1 MKTTFKMSVILFLFI
16 STFQIEAAII
26 YDQPYDGSNIADAYA
41 SQNDSTIED
50 GYGDFAKAYDNF
62 TLDSGTSIGK
72 VKWYGEFFLNEEV
85 FSVAPDPAP
94 ISKFLI
100 QFWSDNS
107 GRPNAELFSETILGN
122 TDETFVEKIGN
133 FNLYKYGMDL
143 SLPFKALAGTTYWLS
158 IQPTLDYPPQWGWY
172 QGKGGNGVAYQ
183 DFVGENGAIPKDLA
197 FSLASVPEPITILL
211 LSFGL
216 IGFMIAKHYGPKSY
230 IR

>member
-1 MKTTFKMSVILFLFI
+1 MKITFKISVILFLFI

-41 SQNDSTIED
+41 SQNDSASE
-50 GYGDFAKAYDNF
+50 GLGDFAKAYDNF
-62 TLDSGTSIGK
+62 TLDSATSIGK

-85 FSVAPDPAP
+85 FSVAPEP
-94 ISKFLI
+94 ISNFLI

-107 GRPNAELFSETILGN
+107 GPNTELFSETIVGN
-122 TDETFVEKIGN
+122 ADETLVEKIGN

-158 IQPTLDYPPQWGWY
+158 IQPTLDYPPHWGWY

>member
-1 MKTTFKMSVILFLFI
+1 MLRI
-16 STFQIEAAII
+16 
-26 YDQPYDGSNIADAYA
+26 
-41 SQNDSTIED
+41 
-50 GYGDFAKAYDNF
+50 
-62 TLDSGTSIGK
+62 
-72 VKWYGEFFLNEEV
+72 
-85 FSVAPDPAP
+85 
-94 ISKFLI
+94 
-100 QFWSDNS
+100 
-107 GRPNAELFSETILGN
+107 NA
-122 TDETFVEKIGN
+122 
-133 FNLYKYGMDL
+133 FNLYKYRMDL

>member
-26 YDQPYDGSNIADAYA
+26 YDQPYDGSIFADAYA

-50 GYGDFAKAYDNF
+50 GQGDFAKAYDNF
-62 TLDSGTSIGK
+62 TLDSATAIGK

-94 ISKFLI
+94 ISNFLI

-133 FNLYKYGMDL
+133 FNLYKYRMDL

>member
-1 MKTTFKMSVILFLFI
+1 MKITFKISVILFLFI

-26 YDQPYDGSNIADAYA
+26 YDQPYDGSIFADAYA

-50 GYGDFAKAYDNF
+50 GQGDFAKAYDNF
-62 TLDSGTSIGK
+62 TLDSATAIGK
-72 VKWYGEFFLNEEV
+72 VKWYGEFFNGE
-85 FSVAPDPAP
+85 PAP

-133 FNLYKYGMDL
+133 FNLYKYRMDL

>member
-41 SQNDSTIED
+41 SQNDSASE
-50 GYGDFAKAYDNF
+50 GLGDFAKAYDNF
-62 TLDSGTSIGK
+62 TLDSATSIGK

-94 ISKFLI
+94 ISNFLI

-107 GRPNAELFSETILGN
+107 GPNAELFSETILGN
-122 TDETFVEKIGN
+122 ADETFVEKIGN

-172 QGKGGNGVAYQ
+172 QGKGGDGGVAYQ
-183 DFVGENGAIPKDLA
+183 DFFGENGAIPKDLA

>member
-1 MKTTFKMSVILFLFI
+1 MKTTFKISVILFLFI

-41 SQNDSTIED
+41 SQNDSAS
-50 GYGDFAKAYDNF
+50 GGFGDFAKAYDNF
-62 TLDSGTSIGK
+62 TLDSATSIGK
-72 VKWYGEFFLNEEV
+72 VKWYGEFFSGE
-85 FSVAPDPAP
+85 PAP
-94 ISKFLI
+94 ISNFLI

-107 GRPNAELFSETILGN
+107 GPNAELFSETIVGN
-122 TDETFVEKIGN
+122 AHETLVEKIGN
-133 FNLYKYGMDL
+133 FNLYQYGMDL
-143 SLPFKALAGTTYWLS
+143 SLPFQALAGTTYWLS

-172 QGKGGNGVAYQ
+172 QGKGGDGVAYQ
-183 DFVGENGAIPKDLA
+183 DFFGEIGAIPKDLA

-211 LSFGL
+211 LSLGL

>member
-26 YDQPYDGSNIADAYA
+26 YDQPYDGSIFADAYA

-50 GYGDFAKAYDNF
+50 GQGDFAKAYDNF

-122 TDETFVEKIGN
+122 ADETFVKKIGN

-158 IQPTLDYPPQWGWY
+158 IQPTLDYPPSWGWY
-172 QGKGGNGVAYQ
+172 QGKGGNREAYQ
-183 DFVGENGAIPKDLA
+183 DYILGDGPIPTDLA

>member
-41 SQNDSTIED
+41 SQNDSAS
-50 GYGDFAKAYDNF
+50 GGFGDFAKAYDNF
-62 TLDSGTSIGK
+62 TLDSATSIGK
-72 VKWYGEFFLNEEV
+72 VKWYGEFFSGE
-85 FSVAPDPAP
+85 PAP
-94 ISKFLI
+94 ISNFLI

-107 GRPNAELFSETILGN
+107 GPNAELFSETIVGN
-122 TDETFVEKIGN
+122 AHETLVEKIGN
-133 FNLYKYGMDL
+133 FNLYQYGMDL
-143 SLPFKALAGTTYWLS
+143 SLPFQALAGTTYWLS
-158 IQPTLDYPPQWGWY
+158 IQATLDYPPQWGWY
-172 QGKGGNGVAYQ
+172 QGKGGDGVAYQ
-183 DFVGENGAIPKDLA
+183 DFFGEIGAIPKDLA

-211 LSFGL
+211 LSLGL

>member
-62 TLDSGTSIGK
+62 TLDSATAIGK

-107 GRPNAELFSETILGN
+107 GPNAELFSETILGN
-122 TDETFVEKIGN
+122 ADETFVEKIGN
-133 FNLYKYGMDL
+133 FNLYQYGMDL
-143 SLPFKALAGTTYWLS
+143 SLPFQALAGTTYWLS
-158 IQPTLDYPPQWGWY
+158 IQATLDYPPQWGWY
-172 QGKGGNGVAYQ
+172 QGKGGKGGAYQ
-183 DFVGENGAIPKDLA
+183 DYLFGNTGPIPTDLA

>member
-26 YDQPYDGSNIADAYA
+26 YDQPYDGINIADAYA
-41 SQNDSTIED
+41 SQNDSAS
-50 GYGDFAKAYDNF
+50 GGFGDFAKAYDDF
-62 TLDSGTSIGK
+62 TLDSATSIGK

-94 ISKFLI
+94 ISNFLI

-107 GRPNAELFSETILGN
+107 GPNAELFSETILGN
-122 TDETFVEKIGN
+122 ADETFVEKIGN

-158 IQPTLDYPPQWGWY
+158 IQPTLDYPPSWGWY
-172 QGKGGNGVAYQ
+172 QGKGGNREAYQ
-183 DFVGENGAIPKDLA
+183 DYILGDGPIPTDLA

>member
-41 SQNDSTIED
+41 SQNDSTI
-50 GYGDFAKAYDNF
+50 GGFGDFAKAYDDF
-62 TLDSGTSIGK
+62 TLDSATAIGK
-72 VKWYGEFFLNEEV
+72 VKWYGEFFSGE
-85 FSVAPDPAP
+85 PAP
-94 ISKFLI
+94 ISNFLI

-107 GRPNAELFSETILGN
+107 GPNAELFSETILGN
-122 TDETFVEKIGN
+122 ADETFVEKIGN

-172 QGKGGNGVAYQ
+172 QGKGGDGVAYQ
-183 DFVGENGAIPKDLA
+183 DFFGENGAIPKDLA

-216 IGFMIAKHYGPKSY
+216 IGLMLTKQYRQKLY

>member
-62 TLDSGTSIGK
+62 TLDSATSIGK
-72 VKWYGEFFLNEEV
+72 VKWYGEFFSGE
-85 FSVAPDPAP
+85 PAP
-94 ISKFLI
+94 ISNFLI

-107 GRPNAELFSETILGN
+107 GPNAELFSETIVGN
-122 TDETFVEKIGN
+122 AHETLVEKIGN
-133 FNLYKYGMDL
+133 FNLYQYGMDL
-143 SLPFKALAGTTYWLS
+143 SLPFQALAGTTYWLS
-158 IQPTLDYPPQWGWY
+158 IQATLDYPPQWGWY
-172 QGKGGNGVAYQ
+172 QGKGGKGVAYQ
-183 DFVGENGAIPKDLA
+183 DFFGESGAIPKDLA

-216 IGFMIAKHYGPKSY
+216 IGLMIAKHYGPKSY

>member
-41 SQNDSTIED
+41 SQNDSAS
-50 GYGDFAKAYDNF
+50 GGFGDFAKAYDNF
-62 TLDSGTSIGK
+62 TLDSATSIGK
-72 VKWYGEFFLNEEV
+72 VTWYGEFFRGE
-85 FSVAPDPAP
+85 PTP
-94 ISKFLI
+94 ISNFLI

-107 GRPNAELFSETILGN
+107 GPNAELFSETILGN
-122 TDETFVEKIGN
+122 ADETFVEKIGN
-133 FNLYKYGMDL
+133 FNLYQYGMDL
-143 SLPFKALAGTTYWLS
+143 SLPFQALAGTTYWLS
-158 IQPTLDYPPQWGWY
+158 IQATLDYLPQWGWY

-183 DFVGENGAIPKDLA
+183 DYLLGDVLGDGPIPTDLA

>member
-41 SQNDSTIED
+41 SQNDSAS
-50 GYGDFAKAYDNF
+50 GGFGDFAKAYDNF
-62 TLDSGTSIGK
+62 TLDSATSIGK
-72 VKWYGEFFLNEEV
+72 VKWYGEFFSGE
-85 FSVAPDPAP
+85 PAP
-94 ISKFLI
+94 ISNFLI

-107 GRPNAELFSETILGN
+107 GPNAELFSETIVGN
-122 TDETFVEKIGN
+122 AHETLVEKIGN
-133 FNLYKYGMDL
+133 FNLYQYGMDI
-143 SLPFKALAGTTYWLS
+143 SLPFQALAGTTYWLS
-158 IQPTLDYPPQWGWY
+158 IQATLDYPPQWGWY
-172 QGKGGNGVAYQ
+172 QGKGGDGVAYQ
-183 DFVGENGAIPKDLA
+183 DFFGEIGAIPKDLA

-211 LSFGL
+211 LSLGL

>member
-41 SQNDSTIED
+41 SQNDSAS
-50 GYGDFAKAYDNF
+50 GGFGDFAKAYDNF
-62 TLDSGTSIGK
+62 TLDSATSIGK
-72 VKWYGEFFLNEEV
+72 VKWYGEFFSGE
-85 FSVAPDPAP
+85 PAP
-94 ISKFLI
+94 ISNFLI

-107 GRPNAELFSETILGN
+107 GPNAELFSETILGN
-122 TDETFVEKIGN
+122 ADETFVKKIGN

-158 IQPTLDYPPQWGWY
+158 IQPTLDYPPSWGWY
-172 QGKGGNGVAYQ
+172 QGKGGNREAYQ
-183 DFVGENGAIPKDLA
+183 DYILGDGPIPTDLA

>member
-26 YDQPYDGSNIADAYA
+26 YDQPYDGSNIANAYA
-41 SQNDSTIED
+41 SQNDSTIID

-62 TLDSGTSIGK
+62 TLDSATSIGK
-72 VKWYGEFFLNEEV
+72 VTWYGEFFRGE
-85 FSVAPDPAP
+85 PTP
-94 ISKFLI
+94 ISNFLI

-107 GRPNAELFSETILGN
+107 GPNAELFSETILGN
-122 TDETFVEKIGN
+122 ADETFVEKIGN
-133 FNLYKYGMDL
+133 FNLYKYGMYL

>member
-1 MKTTFKMSVILFLFI
+1 MKTTFKISVILFLFI

-41 SQNDSTIED
+41 SQNDSAS
-50 GYGDFAKAYDNF
+50 GGFGDFAKAYDNF
-62 TLDSGTSIGK
+62 NLDSATSIGK
-72 VKWYGEFFLNEEV
+72 VKWYGEFFSGE
-85 FSVAPDPAP
+85 PAP
-94 ISKFLI
+94 ISNFLI

-107 GRPNAELFSETILGN
+107 GPNAELFSETIVGN
-122 TDETFVEKIGN
+122 AHETLVEKIGN
-133 FNLYKYGMDL
+133 FNLYQYGMDL
-143 SLPFKALAGTTYWLS
+143 SLPFQALAGTTYWLS
-158 IQPTLDYPPQWGWY
+158 IQATLDYPPQWGWY

-183 DFVGENGAIPKDLA
+183 DFFGEIGAIPKDLA

>member
-41 SQNDSTIED
+41 SQNDSAS
-50 GYGDFAKAYDNF
+50 GGFGDFAKAYDNF
-62 TLDSGTSIGK
+62 TLDSATSIGK
-72 VKWYGEFFLNEEV
+72 VKWYGEFFSGE
-85 FSVAPDPAP
+85 PAP
-94 ISKFLI
+94 ISNFLI

-107 GRPNAELFSETILGN
+107 GPNAELFSETIVGN
-122 TDETFVEKIGN
+122 AHETLVEKIGN
-133 FNLYKYGMDL
+133 FNLYQYGMDL
-143 SLPFKALAGTTYWLS
+143 SLPFQALAGTTYWLS
-158 IQPTLDYPPQWGWY
+158 IQATLDYPPQWGWY
-172 QGKGGNGVAYQ
+172 QGKGGNGLAYQ
-183 DFVGENGAIPKDLA
+183 DFFGEIGAIPKDLA
-197 FSLASVPEPITILL
+197 FSLESVPEPITILL

>member
-41 SQNDSTIED
+41 SQNDSAS
-50 GYGDFAKAYDNF
+50 GGFGDFAKAYDNF

-72 VKWYGEFFLNEEV
+72 VKWYGEFFSGE
-85 FSVAPDPAP
+85 PAP
-94 ISKFLI
+94 ISNFLI

-107 GRPNAELFSETILGN
+107 GPNAELFSETIVGN
-122 TDETFVEKIGN
+122 AHETLVEKIGN
-133 FNLYKYGMDL
+133 FNLYQYGMDL
-143 SLPFKALAGTTYWLS
+143 SLPFQALAGTTYWLS
-158 IQPTLDYPPQWGWY
+158 IQATLDYPPQWGWY
-172 QGKGGNGVAYQ
+172 QGKGGDGVAYQ
-183 DFVGENGAIPKDLA
+183 DFFGEIGAIPKDLA

>member
-41 SQNDSTIED
+41 SQNDSASE
-50 GYGDFAKAYDNF
+50 GLGDFAKAYDNF
-62 TLDSGTSIGK
+62 TLDSATSIGK
-72 VKWYGEFFLNEEV
+72 VKWYGEFFNGE
-85 FSVAPDPAP
+85 PAP
-94 ISKFLI
+94 ISNFLI

-107 GRPNAELFSETILGN
+107 GPNTELFSATILGN
-122 TDETFVEKIGN
+122 ADETFVEKIGN
-133 FNLYKYGMDL
+133 FNLYKYGIDL

-158 IQPTLDYPPQWGWY
+158 IQPTLDYPPSWGWY
-172 QGKGGNGVAYQ
+172 QGKGGNREAYQ
-183 DFVGENGAIPKDLA
+183 DYILGDGPIPTDLA

>member
-26 YDQPYDGSNIADAYA
+26 YDQPYDGSIFADAYA

-50 GYGDFAKAYDNF
+50 GQGDFAKAYDNF
-62 TLDSGTSIGK
+62 TLDSATAIGK

-85 FSVAPDPAP
+85 FSVAQDPAP
-94 ISKFLI
+94 ISNFLI

-107 GRPNAELFSETILGN
+107 GPNAELFSETILGN
-122 TDETFVEKIGN
+122 ADETFVKKIGN

>member
-41 SQNDSTIED
+41 SQNDSAS
-50 GYGDFAKAYDNF
+50 GGFGDFAKAYDDF
-62 TLDSGTSIGK
+62 TLDSATSIGK
-72 VKWYGEFFLNEEV
+72 VKWYGEFFSGE
-85 FSVAPDPAP
+85 PAP
-94 ISKFLI
+94 ISNFLI

-107 GRPNAELFSETILGN
+107 GPNAQLFSETIVGN
-122 TDETFVEKIGN
+122 AHETFVEKIGN
-133 FNLYKYGMDL
+133 FNLYQYGMDL
-143 SLPFKALAGTTYWLS
+143 SLPFQALAGTNYWLS
-158 IQPTLDYPPQWGWY
+158 IKATLDYPPQWGWY

-183 DFVGENGAIPKDLA
+183 DYLFGNTGSIPTDLA
-197 FSLASVPEPITILL
+197 FRLESVPEPITILL

-216 IGFMIAKHYGPKSY
+216 IGLMITKHYRPKSY

>member
-1 MKTTFKMSVILFLFI
+1 MSINVKTTFKMSVILFLCI

-26 YDQPYDGSNIADAYA
+26 YDQPYDGSNIANAYA
-41 SQNDSTIED
+41 SQNDSTIID

-62 TLDSGTSIGK
+62 TLDSATSIGK
-72 VKWYGEFFLNEEV
+72 VTWYGEFFRGE
-85 FSVAPDPAP
+85 PTP
-94 ISKFLI
+94 ISNFLI

-107 GRPNAELFSETILGN
+107 GPNAELLSETIVGN
-122 TDETFVEKIGN
+122 ARETFVEKIGN
-133 FNLYKYGMDL
+133 FNLYQYGMDL
-143 SLPFKALAGTTYWLS
+143 SLPFQALAGTTYWLS
-158 IQPTLDYPPQWGWY
+158 IQATLDYPPQWGWY
-172 QGKGGNGVAYQ
+172 QAKGGDGVAYQ
-183 DFVGENGAIPKDLA
+183 DYLFGKTTTGSIPTNLA

>member
-1 MKTTFKMSVILFLFI
+1 MSVILFLFI

-26 YDQPYDGSNIADAYA
+26 YDQPYDGINIADAYA

-62 TLDSGTSIGK
+62 TLDSATAIGK

-100 QFWSDNS
+100 QFWLDNS
-107 GRPNAELFSETILGN
+107 GPNAELFSETILGN
-122 TDETFVEKIGN
+122 ADETFVEKIGN

-158 IQPTLDYPPQWGWY
+158 IQPTLDYPAQWGWY
-172 QGKGGNGVAYQ
+172 QGKGGDGVAYQ
-183 DFVGENGAIPKDLA
+183 DFFGENGAIPTDLA

>member
-41 SQNDSTIED
+41 SQNDSAS
-50 GYGDFAKAYDNF
+50 GGFGDFAKAYDNF
-62 TLDSGTSIGK
+62 TLDSATSIGK
-72 VKWYGEFFLNEEV
+72 VKWYGEFFSGE
-85 FSVAPDPAP
+85 PAP
-94 ISKFLI
+94 ISNFLI

-107 GRPNAELFSETILGN
+107 GPNAELFSETIVGN
-122 TDETFVEKIGN
+122 AHETFVEKIGN
-133 FNLYKYGMDL
+133 FNLYQYGMDL
-143 SLPFKALAGTTYWLS
+143 SLPFQALAGTTYWLS
-158 IQPTLDYPPQWGWY
+158 IQATLDYLPQWGWY

-183 DFVGENGAIPKDLA
+183 DYLFGNTGPIPTDLA

-211 LSFGL
+211 LSLGL
-216 IGFMIAKHYGPKSY
+216 IGLMIAKHYGPKSF

>member
-62 TLDSGTSIGK
+62 TLDSATSIGK
-72 VKWYGEFFLNEEV
+72 VTWYGEFFRGE
-85 FSVAPDPAP
+85 PTP
-94 ISKFLI
+94 ISNFLI

-107 GRPNAELFSETILGN
+107 GPNAELLSETIVGN
-122 TDETFVEKIGN
+122 ARETFVEKIGN
-133 FNLYKYGMDL
+133 FNLYQYGMDL
-143 SLPFKALAGTTYWLS
+143 SLPFQALAGTTYWLS
-158 IQPTLDYPPQWGWY
+158 IQATLDYPPQWGWY
-172 QGKGGNGVAYQ
+172 QGKGGKGGAYQ
-183 DFVGENGAIPKDLA
+183 DYLFGNTGPIPTDLA

>member
-1 MKTTFKMSVILFLFI
+1 MKITFKISVILFLFI

-41 SQNDSTIED
+41 SQNDSASE
-50 GYGDFAKAYDNF
+50 GLGDFAKAYDNF
-62 TLDSGTSIGK
+62 TLDSATSIGK

-85 FSVAPDPAP
+85 FSVAPYPAP
-94 ISKFLI
+94 ISNFLI

-107 GRPNAELFSETILGN
+107 GPNAELFSETILGN
-122 TDETFVEKIGN
+122 ADETFVEKIGN

-158 IQPTLDYPPQWGWY
+158 IQPTLDYAPQWGWY

>member
-41 SQNDSTIED
+41 SQNDSTI
-50 GYGDFAKAYDNF
+50 GGFGDFAKAYDNF
-62 TLDSGTSIGK
+62 TLDSATSIGK
-72 VKWYGEFFLNEEV
+72 VKWYGEFFLNEEI

-94 ISKFLI
+94 ISNFLI
-100 QFWSDNS
+100 QFWSDSS
-107 GRPNAELFSETILGN
+107 GPNVQLFSETIVGN
-122 TDETFVEKIGN
+122 AHETFVEKIGD
-133 FNLYKYGMDL
+133 FNLYQYGMDL
-143 SLPFKALAGTTYWLS
+143 SLPFQALAGTTYWLS
-158 IQPTLDYPPQWGWY
+158 IQATLDYPPQWGWY

-183 DFVGENGAIPKDLA
+183 DYLFGNTGSIPTDLA
-197 FSLASVPEPITILL
+197 FRLESVPEPITILL

-216 IGFMIAKHYGPKSY
+216 IGLMITKHYRPKSY

>member
-41 SQNDSTIED
+41 SQNDSTI
-50 GYGDFAKAYDNF
+50 GGFGDFAKAYDDF
-62 TLDSGTSIGK
+62 TLDSATAIGK
-72 VKWYGEFFLNEEV
+72 VKWYGEFFRGE
-85 FSVAPDPAP
+85 PTP
-94 ISKFLI
+94 ISNFLI

-107 GRPNAELFSETILGN
+107 GPNAELFSETILGN
-122 TDETFVEKIGN
+122 ADETFVEKIGN

-172 QGKGGNGVAYQ
+172 QGKGGDGVAYQ
-183 DFVGENGAIPKDLA
+183 DFFGENGAIPKDLA

-216 IGFMIAKHYGPKSY
+216 IGLMLTKQYRQKLY